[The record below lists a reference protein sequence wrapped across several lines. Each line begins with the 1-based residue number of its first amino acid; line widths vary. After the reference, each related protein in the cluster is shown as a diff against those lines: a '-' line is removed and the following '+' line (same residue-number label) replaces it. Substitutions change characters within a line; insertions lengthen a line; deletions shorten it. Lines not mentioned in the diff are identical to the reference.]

1 MIQIDDLKMR
11 QILIFA
17 LEEDMRRRLK
27 KNAWNEKQA
36 IQKLF
41 KIMNFDMKDIIKK
54 IENAFLEKV
63 FSDDVL

>member
-1 MIQIDDLKMR
+1 M
-11 QILIFA
+11 IFA

-27 KNAWNEKQA
+27 KNAWNEKQG

-54 IENAFLEKV
+54 IENKFLDNV